1 MILEVLMV
9 FKLSKDEL
17 TVDKEAIIQKL
28 RISEDDM
35 DEFNEIFEKCMS
47 IACPKYL
54 FAKKEITAIDDNSV
68 QIEEITIK
76 SKIASKN
83 MRNTGYAYPYV
94 VTCGHEIYEYAHS
107 ISDPFVSYWIDH
119 IMEQLLYI
127 AIKHMNHDM
136 KSIYNLTKTASVNPG
151 STVDWPIS
159 GQAQLFSMIEDE
171 IKDTGITLTPSFLM
185 LPNKSASGVVFAT
198 EEDYM
203 NCQYCKRKN
212 CPNRRKEYIQTAD
225 D

>member
-1 MILEVLMV
+1 MIFKLHREDLMV
-9 FKLSKDEL
+9 NKE
-17 TVDKEAIIQKL
+17 TIIDKM

-47 IACPKYL
+47 IASPKYL
-54 FAKKEITAIDDNSV
+54 FAKKEITAIDEDSV
-68 QIEEITIK
+68 QIESVTVK

-107 ISDPFVSYWIDH
+107 ISDPFISYWIDH

-127 AIKHMNHDM
+127 AMKRMNHDLKTM
-136 KSIYNLTKTASVNPG
+136 YNLGKTASVNPG

-159 GQAQLFSMIEDE
+159 GQAQLFTMLKDE
-171 IKDTGITLTPSFLM
+171 IKETGITLTPSFLM

-212 CPNRRKEYIQTAD
+212 CPNRRKEYIQTAAD
-225 D
+225 K

>member
-1 MILEVLMV
+1 MV

-94 VTCGHEIYEYAHS
+94 VTCGQEIYEYAHT

-119 IMEQLLYI
+119 IMEQLLYLTMG
-127 AIKHMNHDM
+127 KMKQHMKAN
-136 KSIYNLTKTASVNPG
+136 YNLGKTATVNPG

-159 GQAQLFSMIEDE
+159 GQSQLFALLSDE
-171 IKDTGITLTPSFLM
+171 IKDTGIILTPSFLM
-185 LPNKSASGVVFAT
+185 LPNKSASGVLFAT

-212 CPNRRKEYIQTAD
+212 CPNRRKEYIQTD
-225 D
+225 EDK

>member
-1 MILEVLMV
+1 MV

-94 VTCGHEIYEYAHS
+94 VTCGQEIYEYALYL
-107 ISDPFVSYWIDH
+107 ILLWYW
-119 IMEQLLYI
+119 MTTLWNNLLYLTMV
-127 AIKHMNHDM
+127 KMKQHM
-136 KSIYNLTKTASVNPG
+136 KASYNLGKTATVNPG

-159 GQAQLFSMIEDE
+159 GQSQLFALLSDE
-171 IKDTGITLTPSFLM
+171 IKDTGIILTPSFLM
-185 LPNKSASGVVFAT
+185 LPNKSASGVVFVT

-203 NCQYCKRKN
+203 NCQDCKRKN
-212 CPNRRKEYIQTAD
+212 CPNRRKEYIQSAD
-225 D
+225 DK